1 MKNPKIAIA
10 SGVRITV
17 RGEDFLVKEVK
28 PNKTGKIVVAEGIS
42 ELVKGITFH
51 FDTLLDK
58 DMEVI
63 NPLETKLLAD
73 ESSAYRKTKLLIE
86 TQLRNAQVASHH
98 IEVAHKTAINHL
110 DYQFEPTLK
119 ALQLPRPRLLIA
131 DAVGLG
137 KTIEVGIFLS
147 EMMKRGRGKRILV
160 IALKSILGQF
170 QQEIWNR
177 FAIPLV
183 RLDSQGILKLKAI
196 LPSNKNP
203 FDYYNKVIISIDTLK
218 NNGRFLNY
226 IQQSFWDIIVI
237 DECHI
242 VSNTNSLR
250 GELAQVLATRCESLI
265 LASATP
271 HNGRRESFAN
281 LMRMLDPTSIPRN
294 NEFSSEQIAPYYVRR
309 LKNDVREAVKEE
321 FKERKVINLSCP
333 LHTEEEAFLEH
344 QQLMKANILKA
355 KNNKSAYADILYT
368 IHLFKTYL
376 SSPEACLKSIDNRI
390 IRIEEL
396 ARDEVT
402 KTKMRAEL
410 KTAKKLVNHI
420 IKTKK
425 DAKFETFT
433 AELSQIWK
441 GDKNK
446 RILIFS
452 EFIETQN
459 TLQTK
464 LLQTYKNLKKENIIL
479 FHGGL
484 SDTEQQ
490 RIVED
495 FGQEDSEIKVL
506 ISSEAGA
513 AGVNLHYYCH
523 HLFNY
528 DIPWSIITLDQ
539 RNGRIDRYKQKQT
552 PYIYYL
558 VAKSEIE
565 GLKTDLHI
573 IDRLKDKEAEVY
585 NAIGKASDPASVFG
599 LHDAK
604 KEEGMVTKA
613 LMRSDITY
621 LNEPKAVYETIG
633 HDPFFD
639 DFFDEDEDSEAVQP
653 EIYELDKTPFESG
666 VNPIQEQVAFFDNDN
681 SFFDNLINQLIADKA
696 IKSSD
701 FQLEDGILNVAATKE
716 MNQLLYQ
723 LPPEARQRKGGQY
736 QLTLDIDL
744 VNKSI
749 DEARKKSGEWAKYQ
763 ILYDLHPIAQILMSK
778 LQATTPKGTAYVIN
792 TQKVPANT
800 AWFLL
805 HGQYANGLGQPVIA
819 DFFVVGL
826 TEGGTPYK
834 QVPKPIP
841 FKDFVENYQID
852 EKLFTRTSTESEMEL
867 LQKLLPYAVR
877 WGTELHLKPKKVNV
891 QIKMENELKAYTDKL
906 NDWFRQG
913 KQELDLKYGEQLQN
927 KLMIQQKNKRE
938 LEIKTIKDDQS
949 QYFKDLK
956 SLDNEP
962 FIQVLAV
969 FYNG

>member
-1 MKNPKIAIA
+1 MENPTIRIAP
-10 SGVRITV
+10 GVRITV
-17 RGEDFLVKEVK
+17 RGEDFLVKEVR
-28 PNKTGKIVVAEGIS
+28 PNKTGQIIIAEGIS
-42 ELVKGITFH
+42 ELVKGTSFH

-58 DMEVI
+58 NMEVI

-73 ESSAYRKTKLLIE
+73 DSSAYRKTKLLIE

-110 DYQFEPTLK
+110 DYQLEPTLK

-137 KTIEVGIFLS
+137 KTVEVGIFLS

-226 IQQSFWDIIVI
+226 IQKSFWDIIVI

-294 NEFSSEQIAPYYVRR
+294 NEFSSEDIAPYYVRR
-309 LKNDVREAVKEE
+309 LKNDVRGAVKEE
-321 FKERKVINLSCP
+321 FQEREVIELPCD
-333 LHTEEEAFLEH
+333 LYAEEEAFLAH

-355 KNNKSAYADILYT
+355 KNKKSAYADILYT

-376 SSPEACLKSIDNRI
+376 SSPEACLKSIENRI

-396 ARDEVT
+396 SRDEVT
-402 KTKMRAEL
+402 KTKMRTEL
-410 KTAKKLVNHI
+410 QTAKKLVQHI
-420 IKTKK
+420 IKEQK
-425 DAKFETFT
+425 DAKFEAFVAALT
-433 AELSQIWK
+433 EIWN
-441 GDKNK
+441 DNKNK
-446 RILIFS
+446 RVLIFS

-459 TLQTK
+459 ALQNK
-464 LLQTYKNLKKENIIL
+464 LLARFNKLKKKNITL

-495 FGQEDSEIKVL
+495 FGQEDSEIKIL
-506 ISSEAGA
+506 IASDAGA

-558 VAKSEIE
+558 VAKSQME

-573 IDRLKDKEAEVY
+573 IDRLKEKEAEVY
-585 NAIGKASDPASVFG
+585 NAIGKENDPASVFG

-604 KEEGMVTKA
+604 KEEELIKKA
-613 LMRSDITY
+613 LIKGNINY
-621 LNEPKAVYETIG
+621 VEEPEAVYETVAN
-633 HDPFFD
+633 DSFFD
-639 DFFDEDEDSEAVQP
+639 DFFDEEDENETAP
-653 EIYELDKTPFESG
+653 ETYELEKTPFESG
-666 VNPIQEQVAFFDNDN
+666 ENPIQTQVAFFDNETA
-681 SFFDNLINQLIADKA
+681 FYDNLIGQLIADKA
-696 IKSSD
+696 IRPAD
-701 FQLEDGILNVAATKE
+701 FQLEDGVLSVAATKE
-716 MNQLLYQ
+716 INQLLYQ

-736 QLTLDIDL
+736 QLTLDKEM

-749 DEARKKSGEWAKYQ
+749 EDARKKSGEWAKYQ
-763 ILYDLHPIAQILMSK
+763 ILYDLNPIAQILMSK
-778 LQATTPKGTAYVIN
+778 LQATTPKGTAYVVK
-792 TQKVPANT
+792 TEKVPEKT
-800 AWFLL
+800 TWFLL

-826 TEGGTPYK
+826 TEGGTLY
-834 QVPKPIP
+834 PKCPEPIP
-841 FKDFVENYQID
+841 FKDFVEQYQID
-852 EKLFTRTSTESEMEL
+852 EKLFTRQTTETDIIK

-877 WGTELHLKPKKVNV
+877 WGTEFYLKPKKATT
-891 QIKMENELKAYTDKL
+891 QIKMENELTAYTNNL
-906 NDWFRQG
+906 NEWFKQG
-913 KQELDLKYGEQLQN
+913 KQELDLKYGEGEQSN
-927 KLMIQQKNKRE
+927 KLMIQHKNKRA
-938 LEIKTIKDDQS
+938 LEIKTIKDEQS
-949 QYFKDLK
+949 QYFQDMK

-969 FYNG
+969 FFN